1 MPLKFIR
8 DKWNEWRA
16 EKDRIRKEAEAA
28 EAAAV
33 WRIYHESRTMDD
45 VSRMS
50 GIQFEEFVACLF
62 LRMGYTEIKL
72 TPPNDQ
78 GGDLLCV
85 SPGGVPVVVQAKRW
99 KGNVG
104 NAAVQELLGAMRH
117 YRRSKGIVVTNSTFT
132 RAAVQ
137 LAESDC
143 DVTLCD
149 KQWLEAQIRKYFP
162 PDVPEFNRERF
173 DQIIEELCELTRGIA
188 SMGSGKPRRRR
199 MREDF
204 TFIGMLTGLAEAGGK
219 ELTPKEIMETA
230 QHAVEIADLQA
241 ELQELEEKR
250 SAE

>member
-1 MPLKFIR
+1 MVFRFIR
-8 DKWNEWRA
+8 DKWNKWKA
-16 EKDRIRKEAEAA
+16 EKERIRKEAEV
-28 EAAAV
+28 AAAATL
-33 WRIYHESRTMDD
+33 WRAYYESKTMNDI
-45 VSRMS
+45 SKMS
-50 GIQFEEFVACLF
+50 GIQFEGFLAHLF
-62 LRMGYTEIKL
+62 LLMGFTQIEL
-72 TPPNDQ
+72 TPPTDQ

-85 SPGGVPVVVQAKRW
+85 SPSGESVAVQAKRW
-99 KGNVG
+99 KGKLG
-104 NAAVQELLGAMRH
+104 NAAVQEVLGAMRH

-204 TFIGMLTGLAEAGGK
+204 TFIGILTSFAEAKGK
-219 ELTPKEIMETA
+219 ELTPKEIMNTA
-230 QHAVEIADLQA
+230 QLAVKYADAQA
-241 ELQELEEKR
+241 KLQELEEKR